1 MFEIQLAKSKMENE
15 EGMNHLWIKLVQG
28 EQWQASEIQIQ
39 LPEGI
44 YRSQNLNGLTENERG
59 HIVVDAPDQDVLLEI
74 YTQTAVP
81 CGEMTIVVILHTAV
95 TIMRRDITIQ
105 VVEEDEMHTA
115 EMNEHVVERI
125 KTLRPPSSASN
136 QDDDGS
142 TIIYIQPKKLEK
154 STSEYSHLEKDYR
167 VDYQT

>member
-125 KTLRPPSSASN
+125 KTLRPPLQPAIRTMMEALSYTFN
-136 QDDDGS
+136 QRNW
-142 TIIYIQPKKLEK
+142 K
-154 STSEYSHLEKDYR
+154 R
-167 VDYQT
+167 VHQNTLI

>member
-1 MFEIQLAKSKMENE
+1 MLEIQLAKSKMENE
-15 EGMNHLWIKLVQG
+15 EGMNHLWIRLVQG
-28 EQWQASEIQIQ
+28 EQRQASEVQIQ

-81 CGEMTIVVILHTAV
+81 CGEMTIVVILHTAE
-95 TIMRRDITIQ
+95 TMIRKDITIQ
-105 VVEEDEMHTA
+105 VVEEEEMHTA

-136 QDDDGS
+136 QDNDGS

-154 STSEYSHLEKDYR
+154 STSEYSHLEKNYR
-167 VDYQT
+167 VDY